1 MSCFIFNLVF
11 NFFSFKSLVHTCFNN
26 DSSIFLC
33 QFDWNIRSFCI
44 FTTSIKGCFLSVLLF
59 SVTSSILFVFII
71 LLILRFLRFLLEV
84 SLALSP
90 SINLINFFN
99 KIFTDQLFVFITPCT
114 YKWSNLRKGE
124 FHRFRKRLRW
134 LNRDN
139 NFFNFRFL
147 LNKSLLILLLLS
159 LLVLLIVIMM
169 MFIIMVT
176 VLPIVVILTLLTI
189 IIIMSISLILVIVLL
204 SIIVIVIFISMRL
217 ISLILVIILITL
229 ISSWLII
236 SILLISMNSL
246 SSLLI

>member
-11 NFFSFKSLVHTCFNN
+11 NFFSFKSLVYTCFNN
-26 DSSIFLC
+26 NTCIFFC
-33 QFDWNIRSFCI
+33 QFNGNIRSFWI
-44 FTTSIKGCFLSVLLF
+44 FTTSIKWCFLPVFMF

-90 SINLINFFN
+90 SINLINFFD
-99 KIFTDQLFVFITPCT
+99 KIFTDQLFIFITPGT

-124 FHRFRKRLRW
+124 FHRFRERFRW
-134 LNRDN
+134 LNRDK
-139 NFFNFRFL
+139 NFFNFGFL
-147 LNKSLLILLLLS
+147 LNKSLLNLLLLS

-169 MFIIMVT
+169 MFIIIVT
-176 VLPIVVILTLLTI
+176 VLSIVVILTLLTI
-189 IIIMSISLILVIVLL
+189 IIIMSISLVLVIILL
-204 SIIVIVIFISMRL
+204 SIIIIVIFISMRL

-229 ISSWLII
+229 ISPLLII